1 MPTAGGVDI
10 GKAGH
15 GGPKM
20 CETSQFSAWTM
31 ALNLSRYEV
40 SHCAEDGIDGVLR
53 LSVIPTQIIEL
64 CPDCGRPCD
73 SWHQKR
79 WLENIADLPLGGRPV
94 CLKVR
99 VFQYQCEHC
108 GRTWT
113 PHCAIVGEGTWATA
127 RLIARAAELVRG
139 SDVAN
144 AAAFFGIPEKTL
156 ERWYYDYVERQKTAA
171 DAAAQPICSLGI
183 DELSLK
189 KSTVSSLP

>member
-1 MPTAGGVDI
+1 
-10 GKAGH
+10 
-15 GGPKM
+15 
-20 CETSQFSAWTM
+20 
-31 ALNLSRYEV
+31 
-40 SHCAEDGIDGVLR
+40 
-53 LSVIPTQIIEL
+53 
-64 CPDCGRPCD
+64 
-73 SWHQKR
+73 
-79 WLENIADLPLGGRPV
+79 LPLGGRPV

-113 PHCAIVGEGTWATA
+113 PHCPIVGEGTWATA

-171 DAAAQPICSLGI
+171 DAAAQPIRSLGI

-189 KSTVSSLP
+189 KAPSVRRGNHRPYESTRTGSAGKPGKSQGEGVLGGGAHQRTV